1 MLSVEDPLDRR
12 SRSKSASLRALRR
25 PVLVF
30 AIGVAGGCVGIGV
43 LFAANAVGLEPL
55 ALSVLE
61 VFASN
66 IVGPPPTDSGAWM
79 LHCEEVTTGFDG
91 EVCGATPNLLAGPQ
105 AGRAARW
112 SGRAKFHLFVKDA
125 LCLGLD
131 DGAKILVWIGIDE
144 GEQSTDD
151 A

>member
-1 MLSVEDPLDRR
+1 MSVEDPLDRR

-79 LHCEEVTTGFDG
+79 SHCEEVTTGFDG
-91 EVCGATPNLLAGPQ
+91 EV
-105 AGRAARW
+105 
-112 SGRAKFHLFVKDA
+112 
-125 LCLGLD
+125 
-131 DGAKILVWIGIDE
+131 
-144 GEQSTDD
+144 
-151 A
+151 